1 MLIMKRYVFVHGYKQ
16 SGDEDDA
23 GHRLFVVFTFMAYSS
38 AYDTP
43 SFLLPFLSFI
53 L

>member
-1 MLIMKRYVFVHGYKQ
+1 MLIMKRYAFVHGYKQ
-16 SGDEDDA
+16 SGDEEDA
-23 GHRLFVVFTFMAYSS
+23 RHRLLIVFTFMAYLS

-43 SFLLPFLSFI
+43 SFLLPFLSLI